1 MSERQQIY
9 DQIRALGSRDKLVLQ
24 EMIRKGFWKPGTGQ
38 TEISE
43 EFLERE
49 AKLTSELRSLYA
61 KQQVYEDRD
70 KALAAMRKERLR
82 KSRERRQE
90 KKLERE
96 QISEAKKEAWQKRKA
111 EEILYL
117 GDESSGALSD
127 LTSESERLVKW
138 GLPNFS
144 THRDLAQAME
154 ISVGE
159 LRFLSYGR
167 KLSLIHI

>member
-1 MSERQQIY
+1 
-9 DQIRALGSRDKLVLQ
+9 
-24 EMIRKGFWKPGTGQ
+24 
-38 TEISE
+38 
-43 EFLERE
+43 
-49 AKLTSELRSLYA
+49 
-61 KQQVYEDRD
+61 
-70 KALAAMRKERLR
+70 MRKERLR

-96 QISEAKKEAWQKRKA
+96 QISETKKEAWQKRKA

-167 KLSLIHI
+167 MVSKLGYYRRFLMPKKRGGHRLISAPMPRLKAAQHWLLENILTPIPLHEAAHGFRPEHSILCLLYTSPSPRDRG